1 MNPSGPDRIAHLTEE
16 LERVRRELAQLQQAW
31 PQRRRAWSAP
41 RAQAHDGGSLL
52 LLGTWALSAGA
63 PARQDDLSSG

>member
-16 LERVRRELAQLQQAW
+16 LERVRRELAQLQQAS
-31 PQRRRAWSAP
+31 PHTGAPGVLRARRLMTAVP
-41 RAQAHDGGSLL
+41 LL

-63 PARQDDLSSG
+63 PGESG